1 MSHPIVHFEVMSKD
15 QAKAK
20 AFYTSVFGW
29 ETEDWPMPD
38 GLYLGV
44 KAKDGGVGGGIGAM
58 PGPAPAMATC
68 YVEVA
73 DPQASLDSAVA
84 NGATLMQPVTDLG
97 MVVIAMFAD
106 PEGHPIGLVK
116 SDPTQGAHEHE
127 HVAATEGAVEWF
139 EVIGKDGAKLRDF
152 YQKVFGWEIQVMPG
166 DMDYGM
172 ADTKAGGI
180 GAGIGTGPNGQSY
193 QAFYIHTADITAKL
207 KQIEA
212 PAARPSCRRLTWA

>member
-1 MSHPIVHFEVMSKD
+1 
-15 QAKAK
+15 
-20 AFYTSVFGW
+20 
-29 ETEDWPMPD
+29 MP
-38 GLYLGV
+38 GGVYLGV
-44 KAKDGGVGGGIGAM
+44 KAKAGGIGGGIGTTPPAM
-58 PGPAPAMATC
+58 APMATC
-68 YVEVA
+68 YVQVA
-73 DPQASLDSAVA
+73 DPQATLDKAVA
-84 NGATLMQPVTDLG
+84 NGGKLMLPVEDLG

-116 SDPTQGAHEHE
+116 GDENGEVHEHG
-127 HVAATEGAVEWF
+127 ATEEGAMEWF

-172 ADTKAGGI
+172 ADSKAGGI

-193 QAFYIHTADITAKL
+193 QGFYIHTADITGKL

-212 PAARPSCRRLTWA
+212 AGGQTLMPETDMGMIVFAMFADPDGIVLGLVHEGKQG